1 MLLIYVVFKFT
12 AQKGM
17 DTSLEES
24 KRKYKVAH
32 WIQEVARSLISFKLS
47 GRTSLA
53 LDKNDA
59 LVLDYLEARESH
71 FRILVIQ
78 FIQMIGFK
86 VLVTAGLLLI
96 GGLLVLNQ
104 EMNIGQF
111 VAGHKFSREI
121 DPKFGNFLRPFYVI
135 GKIGAGS
142 G

>member
-1 MLLIYVVFKFT
+1 
-12 AQKGM
+12 M

-96 GGLLVLNQ
+96 GG
-104 EMNIGQF
+104 
-111 VAGHKFSREI
+111 SWC
-121 DPKFGNFLRPFYVI
+121 
-135 GKIGAGS
+135 
-142 G
+142 